1 MDRLRDPARRQLVA
15 VVDEMARWQG
25 QRQDSCRAPAQGP
38 DRAGPRPLCHDA
50 VMDAMAS
57 VKDVITV
64 KEGLAG
70 RLRLNR
76 PKALHSLNRQ
86 MVRDMANALIEW
98 RDDPDVRI
106 ILIDHAEGRGFCAG
120 GDVVNISQDVE
131 GHEAAARAFF
141 FDEYRLNHLEYTYA
155 KPGVAF
161 MDGVTMGGGVGIACP
176 CRYRV
181 ATERTVLAMP
191 ETTIGIFPD
200 VGGGRYLS
208 RLRGR
213 LAQFLALTG
222 ARLDGA
228 ECLRLRLA
236 THYLPSDRLEEA
248 KERIIAQPFRT
259 QAVLDELSEEY
270 VPDARIMANMPKI
283 DRYFASDRLEEI
295 LDALDAGAAEGDEW
309 AAKESATIRTKS
321 PIACKVSLK
330 LLQESPYQ
338 LHFVDE
344 MRMEYG
350 IMVRLIHHPDFK
362 EGVRALLIDKDN
374 KPNWRPSRPEVIGD
388 RDVEAF
394 FEPLPIEE
402 QWRPFDF

>member
-1 MDRLRDPARRQLVA
+1 
-15 VVDEMARWQG
+15 
-25 QRQDSCRAPAQGP
+25 
-38 DRAGPRPLCHDA
+38 
-50 VMDAMAS
+50 MDAMTS
-57 VKDVITV
+57 TQDVLTT

-86 MVRDMANALIEW
+86 MVRDMAAALIEW

-120 GDVVNISQDVE
+120 GDVVDISQNVE
-131 GHEAAARAFF
+131 GAEAAARAFF

-161 MDGVTMGGGVGIACP
+161 MDGITMGGGVGIACP
-176 CRYRV
+176 CRFRV

-248 KERIIAQPFRT
+248 KERIMAQPFKAE
-259 QAVLDELSEEY
+259 AVLDELSEEY
-270 VPDARIMANMPKI
+270 VPEARIMGNLKKI
-283 DRYFASDRLEEI
+283 DRYFASDRLEDI
-295 LDALDAGAAEGDEW
+295 LDALDAGAEDGDEW
-309 AAKESATIRTKS
+309 ARLEAETIRRKS
-321 PIACKVSLK
+321 PMACKVTLK
-330 LLQESPYQ
+330 LLVESPYQ

-374 KPNWRPSRPEVIGD
+374 KPNWHPTNPQVIGD

-394 FEPLPIEE
+394 FEPLPPEE
-402 QWRPFDF
+402 QWLPFEF

>member
-1 MDRLRDPARRQLVA
+1 M
-15 VVDEMARWQG
+15 
-25 QRQDSCRAPAQGP
+25 
-38 DRAGPRPLCHDA
+38 DA
-50 VMDAMAS
+50 VTS
-57 VKDVITV
+57 TREVLTEKQ
-64 KEGLAG
+64 GLAG

-86 MVRDMANALIEW
+86 MVRDMASALLEW

-106 ILIDHAEGRGFCAG
+106 ILIDHTEGRGFCAG
-120 GDVVNISQDVE
+120 GDVVGISQDVE

-155 KPGVAF
+155 KPGIAF
-161 MDGVTMGGGVGIACP
+161 MDGITMGGGVGIALP

-228 ECLRLRLA
+228 EALRLRLA
-236 THYLPSDRLEEA
+236 THYIRSDRLEEA
-248 KERIIAQPFRT
+248 KERIIAQPFRA
-259 QAVLDELSEEY
+259 QAVLDELSEDDIPEA
-270 VPDARIMANMPKI
+270 PIMGNLKKI
-283 DRYFASDRLEEI
+283 DRYFDSDRLEGI
-295 LDALDAGAAEGDEW
+295 LAALDAGAAEGDEW
-309 AAKESATIRTKS
+309 AAKEAATIRAKS
-321 PIACKVSLK
+321 PMACKVSLK
-330 LLQESPYQ
+330 LLVESPYQ

-374 KPNWRPSRPEVIGD
+374 RPNWQPTNPAVIGD
-388 RDVEAF
+388 ADVEQF
-394 FEPLPIEE
+394 FEPLPPEE

>member
-1 MDRLRDPARRQLVA
+1 MDMA
-15 VVDEMARWQG
+15 VTEKEV
-25 QRQDSCRAPAQGP
+25 
-38 DRAGPRPLCHDA
+38 L
-50 VMDAMAS
+50 
-57 VKDVITV
+57 TY

-76 PKALHSLNRQ
+76 PKALHSLSRQ
-86 MVRDMANALIEW
+86 MVRDMASALIEW

-106 ILIDHAEGRGFCAG
+106 ILIDHTEGRGFCAG
-120 GDVVNISQDVE
+120 GDVVGISQNVD

-181 ATERTVLAMP
+181 ATERTILAMP

-248 KERIIAQPFRT
+248 KERIMAQPFRV
-259 QAVLDELSEEY
+259 QAVLDELSEVYIPE
-270 VPDARIMANMPKI
+270 ARIMANLDKI
-283 DRYFASDRLEEI
+283 DLYFASDRLEEI
-295 LDALDAGAAEGDEW
+295 LDALDAGADEGDEW
-309 AAKESATIRTKS
+309 ARTEAETIRSKS
-321 PIACKVSLK
+321 PTACKVSLK

-350 IMVRLIHHPDFK
+350 IMVRLIQHPDFR

-374 KPNWRPSRPEVIGD
+374 KPNWRPTIPEAIGD

-394 FEPLPIEE
+394 FEPLPPEE